1 MICVQHESTSSINEI
16 IIAENM
22 ETGTETR
29 RNVLALV
36 TNINF
41 EDIQSNT

>member
-1 MICVQHESTSSINEI
+1 MICVKHESTSSINEI
-16 IIAENM
+16 TAENM